1 MLERHVD
8 VRKRL
13 RLDALRRIDDEQ
25 RALAGR
31 QAARNL
37 IRKVDMARRV
47 DEVELVLL
55 AVLALVV

>member
-13 RLDALRRIDDEQ
+13 RLHALCGVDDEQ